1 MNLPEILEYLQSQM
15 PNVEL
20 VAETPEAGDPWI
32 AVPPAQLREVC
43 LKLRDDPDLAFDYL
57 RCLSGVDLGERMAT
71 VYHLL
76 SLKHRHVLVLKVD
89 LDRDAPEVDTVQDIW
104 RTANWFER
112 EAWDLLGI
120 RFTGHPNLTRD
131 RLDPISHK
139 ASTRCSGV
147 DRHRRFDPLGVYHRR
162 RVGQG
167 CRESGTAGPAAGPS

>member
-20 VAETPEAGDPWI
+20 AAETPEAGDPWI

-120 RFTGHPNLTRD
+120 RFTGHPNLTRIMLPAD
-131 RLDPISHK
+131 WEGHPLRKDYQERPEYHGIST
-139 ASTRCSGV
+139 TRP
-147 DRHRRFDPLGVYHRR
+147 DLLG
-162 RVGQG
+162 GKD
-167 CRESGTAGPAAGPS
+167 A